1 MNRHVIDKLLKD
13 LYNCMLNMNVY
24 NSLNTSEMY
33 IKSVGNLDSFL
44 GINQYFGL
52 NDREKT
58 YLYLVINVHINL
70 S

>member
-13 LYNCMLNMNVY
+13 LCNCMLNMNVY

>member
-1 MNRHVIDKLLKD
+1 MNRHVIDKWLKD

>member
-1 MNRHVIDKLLKD
+1 
-13 LYNCMLNMNVY
+13 MNVY

-58 YLYLVINVHINL
+58 YLYLVIYVHINL